1 MVILGETV
9 RTTPDSL
16 TFADSK
22 HDLQVK
28 LVAVAILAARLCIYN
43 CLVVVNISGLLLA
56 PRRSSVN

>member
-43 CLVVVNISGLLLA
+43 CLVVGSNISGLSYMA
-56 PRRSSVN
+56 CA